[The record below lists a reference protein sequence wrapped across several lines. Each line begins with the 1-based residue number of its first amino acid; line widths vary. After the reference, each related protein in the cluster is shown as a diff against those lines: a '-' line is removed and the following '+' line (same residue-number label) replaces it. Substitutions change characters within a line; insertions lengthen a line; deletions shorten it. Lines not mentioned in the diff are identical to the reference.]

1 MNPRSLVF
9 RLGAWYTL
17 LLSITFALVSAASF
31 YGLQH
36 YLRANLKDS
45 LKHRSVQ
52 IEQILKALPKDASA
66 SMIGRE
72 IEDRLAP
79 EVNNRFVRITRG
91 SGTTIYRSGA
101 PLRPQLRSIRRA
113 SQILV
118 RTHSGCGPAG
128 RDFDGSTSDDR
139 HDARDRA
146 LGNISSGSRCLD

>member
-1 MNPRSLVF
+1 MNPRSLAF

-17 LLSITFALVSAASF
+17 LLSITFALVSTATF

-45 LKHRSVQ
+45 LKRRSVQ
-52 IEQILKALPKDASA
+52 IEQLLKALPEDATA
-66 SMIGRE
+66 GRIGRE

-91 SGTTIYRSGA
+91 SGTMIYRSGA
-101 PLRPQLRSIRRA
+101 PYDGSFDPLRRT
-113 SQILV
+113 SQILAPAG
-118 RTHSGCGPAG
+118 SGRSPGG

-139 HDARDRA
+139 HDTGDRA
-146 LGNISSGSRCLD
+146 VGKISPGSRRLD